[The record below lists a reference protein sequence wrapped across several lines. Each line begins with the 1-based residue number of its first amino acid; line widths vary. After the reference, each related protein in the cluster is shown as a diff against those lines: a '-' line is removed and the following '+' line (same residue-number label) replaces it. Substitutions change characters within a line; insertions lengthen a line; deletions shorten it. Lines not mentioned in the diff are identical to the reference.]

1 MTAVL
6 YALCAVTSLACMLLL
21 AKGFRATRAR
31 LLLWSALCFAGFTI
45 QNAMLVLDRATPS
58 VDLSIAR
65 SVPALVGVLLLV
77 FGLVWESR

>member
-1 MTAVL
+1 MTVVL